1 MRRLALV
8 LTLGVLGVA
17 GCGRDDD
24 ADDGSA
30 RESPA
35 AEETRP
41 AESGNGA
48 AVVEMNDQLAFQPKR
63 IEVSAGEKVTWKN
76 VGKVAHTVTADKSK
90 AANPSLV
97 SVPAGTMEW
106 DSGFVAEG
114 ESISRTFRKPGT
126 YRYICIPHEG
136 AAMVGSVVVKEDRG

>member
-8 LTLGVLGVA
+8 LALGALGVA
-17 GCGRDDD
+17 GCGGDDEP
-24 ADDGSA
+24 DDGSA

-35 AEETRP
+35 AKETTP

-48 AVVEMNDQLAFQPKR
+48 AVVDMNDQLTFEPKE
-63 IEVSAGEKVTWKN
+63 IQVSTGEEITWKN

-90 AANPSLV
+90 AADPSLV
-97 SVPAGTMEW
+97 SVPSGTKEW

-114 ESISRTFRKPGT
+114 ESFSRTFRKPGT

-136 AAMVGSVVVKEDRG
+136 AGMVGSVVVR